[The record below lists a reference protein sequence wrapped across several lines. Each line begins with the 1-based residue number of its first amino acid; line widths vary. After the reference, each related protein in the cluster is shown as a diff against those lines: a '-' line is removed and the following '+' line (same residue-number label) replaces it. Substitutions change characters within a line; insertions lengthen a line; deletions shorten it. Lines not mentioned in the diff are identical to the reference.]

1 MTSAINRVVEDINHR
16 FTKDTLTKTFI
27 SGDLSVTARNLL
39 KDRVE
44 PFDLTENID
53 KNFVVDSIKSMLDIL
68 DKEEQSVD
76 IDDTSAYQIKEYLTL
91 LDLIMEVDVLHFPN
105 VNNQEKKV
113 VISQPGLRYAQAD
126 ALVNSLLLDE
136 KFNNLSVLERNRVV
150 DRALGAIKGRMI
162 EDLVILETKIAKP
175 RKQVF
180 QLQFSVGE
188 FDMVIHDP
196 ETLTCEI
203 YEIKRSREVVPA
215 QYQHLINAEKC
226 AETEHRFGTITGKY
240 VIYCGEPTVS
250 EGIRYLN
257 VEDYLKT
264 LA

>member
-1 MTSAINRVVEDINHR
+1 
-16 FTKDTLTKTFI
+16 
-27 SGDLSVTARNLL
+27 
-39 KDRVE
+39 
-44 PFDLTENID
+44 
-53 KNFVVDSIKSMLDIL
+53 MLDIL

-105 VNNQEKKV
+105 VNNREKKV

-136 KFNNLSVLERNRVV
+136 KFNNLSLFGRNRIV

-162 EDLVILETKIAKP
+162 EDLVLLETKIAKP

-180 QLQFSVGE
+180 QLQFAVGE

-196 ETLTCEI
+196 ETLTREI

-240 VIYCGEPTVS
+240 VIYRGEPTES

-257 VEDYLKT
+257 VEDYLKS
-264 LA
+264 LS